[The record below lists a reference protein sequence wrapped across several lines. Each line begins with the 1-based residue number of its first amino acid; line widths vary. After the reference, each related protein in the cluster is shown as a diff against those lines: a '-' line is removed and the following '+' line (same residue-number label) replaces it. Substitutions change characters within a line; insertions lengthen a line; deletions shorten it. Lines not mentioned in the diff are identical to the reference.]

1 MFTTVKNKA
10 QRTSLIDLLTFI
22 ATSTQSTAGF
32 AFVPKDEAEKLVKA
46 EPTFVTLDAS
56 VVNGEGQIKA
66 VATTAGIEA
75 LAAQSGTTA
84 ASQTTTTGT
93 PEPMKFERIVLDKLP
108 EINRGGNKSD
118 SYPFADLVA
127 PTKDGKYDSF
137 LVPATEAKPNPA
149 KSLASTVAS
158 ATKRYA
164 SSDKRVFTVR
174 KHVVDGKLVGALVI
188 RTA

>member
-1 MFTTVKNKA
+1 MLTTVKNKA
-10 QRTSLIDLLTFI
+10 QRTALIDLLTFI

-118 SYPFADLVA
+118 SYPFAELAA
-127 PTKDGKYDSF
+127 PTNGKYDSF
-137 LVPATEAKPNPA
+137 LVPATDAKPNPA

-164 SSDKRVFTVR
+164 STDKRVFTVR